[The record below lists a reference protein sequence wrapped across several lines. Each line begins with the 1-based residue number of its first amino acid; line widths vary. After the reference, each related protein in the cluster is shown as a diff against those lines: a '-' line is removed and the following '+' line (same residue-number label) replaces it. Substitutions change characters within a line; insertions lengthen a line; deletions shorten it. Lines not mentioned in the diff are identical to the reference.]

1 MQKHYIG
8 YLDGDV
14 WTETSRNRAM
24 TRTLALPSQ
33 PVANLSLFVQRAQL
47 RQPAPVQ
54 TSPSRYPLWCF
65 RLNRVEKSPWPHL
78 CRSSPFT
85 GLYLGDRWPYRL
97 QSTTSRCVFVRTVRP
112 IHLNGSIRHEA
123 LEAAGATPFCLSFQC
138 IKLPPV
144 MTSL

>member
-14 WTETSRNRAM
+14 WTETSQNRAM
-24 TRTLALPSQ
+24 TRTPALPSQ
-33 PVANLSLFVQRAQL
+33 SVANLSLFVQRAQL

-65 RLNRVEKSPWPHL
+65 HLNRVEKSPWPHL

-85 GLYLGDRWPYRL
+85 GLYVSKHWPYQL
-97 QSTTSRCVFVRTVRP
+97 QSISARCVFMRTVQP
-112 IHLNGSIRHEA
+112 IHLNGSIWHEA
-123 LEAAGATPFCLSFQC
+123 LDAAGATPFCLSFQC
-138 IKLPPV
+138 IKFPPV